1 MRCNFRALRWWS
13 HNKWKITSVSEY
25 VEKLEHMYIVVGN
38 VDGLVAVEN
47 NLVVSQKVKYEW
59 INT

>member
-1 MRCNFRALRWWS
+1 MLHC
-13 HNKWKITSVSEY
+13 VEEY

>member
-1 MRCNFRALRWWS
+1 
-13 HNKWKITSVSEY
+13 
-25 VEKLEHMYIVVGN
+25 MYIVVGN